1 MKPFAAILL
10 VWALSLTSARYAQ
23 AQTSPKTFIAG
34 TDAFM
39 KAHVVDG
46 RVDYARLKKSG
57 NDLTELYK
65 QLGSVNLAGASASE
79 KKAYYINAYNVAVV
93 YQVVQAF
100 PLKSPLDKA
109 GFFDQLKHRVAGQ
122 EMTLNQ
128 LEKDKLLSAYGD
140 ARVHFA
146 VVCAA
151 VSCPPLADFAYTA
164 DQLDEQLDERTKLA
178 LNNPSFIRVSKG
190 SKKAELSKLFDW
202 YKGDFTKGGQSALS
216 YVNGFRREKI
226 PGDYA
231 VGFYD
236 YDWSLNGR

>member
-1 MKPFAAILL
+1 MKSPVCLL
-10 VWALSLTSARYAQ
+10 TLWLSLITSLLSAQ
-23 AQTSPKTFIAG
+23 PNANAFG
-34 TDAFM
+34 DEVDAFM

-57 NDLTELYK
+57 SDLTSLYQK
-65 QLGSVNLAGASASE
+65 LGSVNLTGASNNE
-79 KKAYYINAYNVAVV
+79 KKAFYINAYNVAVI

-128 LEKDKLLSAYGD
+128 LEKEKLLNTYGD

-151 VSCPPLADFAYTA
+151 VSCPPLADFAYTPDKVDA
-164 DQLDEQLDERTKLA
+164 QLDERTKLS
-178 LNNPSFIRVSKG
+178 LNNPVFIRVNNG
-190 SKKAELSKLFDW
+190 QKKAELSRIFDW
-202 YKGDFTKGGQSALS
+202 YKADFAKGGQTVLA
-216 YVNGFRREKI
+216 YVNRFRREKI
-226 PGDYA
+226 PADFGT
-231 VGFYD
+231 VFYE
-236 YDWSLNGR
+236 YDWRLNGR